1 MRQLCIK
8 GNPVLKKKCL
18 PVSLFD
24 DYLHELV
31 KDMRKVMLENKG
43 CGLSAPQVG
52 EPIRLIIVERQ
63 RRKGIWVVA
72 NPEIVKRSSSM
83 SQMPEGCL
91 SYPGIVKNVNRP
103 TAIKVKGF
111 TERGKPIEITAYDFE
126 ARIFCHEIDHLD
138 GRCIIG
144 T

>member
-8 GNPVLKKKCL
+8 GNPVLKKKCAR
-18 PVSLFD
+18 VTLFD
-24 DYLHELV
+24 EYIRDLV
-31 KDMRKVMLENKG
+31 KDMRRIMLENKG

-63 RRKGIWVVA
+63 SRKGIWVVA
-72 NPEIVKRSSSM
+72 NPEIVKRSSNM
-83 SQMPEGCL
+83 TQMPEVCL
-91 SYPGIVKNVNRP
+91 SYPGIIKNVNRP
-103 TAIKVKGF
+103 NSITVKGF
-111 TERGKPIEITAYDFE
+111 TERGKPIEIKAYDFE

-144 T
+144 N